1 MDNKPKKALFN
12 ITLACIMIS
21 VFIMFGFLGN
31 DAEDTVMDRI
41 VGIVAI
47 ISGIGSL
54 FVGVSSIF
62 STSLDNVR
70 EYFATGD
77 TKEMGEARKVLYNY
91 RYIKIKYGKS
101 IFDGDF
107 DQWVQQS
114 EILCDGFILPTN
126 KDEILSAASVCMNFF
141 QMWGL
146 LQNKGFLPVWVF
158 ETASG
163 YSIIKLHQAIDDIL
177 YVRRETN
184 PFYGQQFSLLC
195 ARILKKYKKDIRQ
208 CVISEKEYIMKK
220 LDISEETARKWLED
234 DIINNKNFGL
244 KKAP

>member
-1 MDNKPKKALFN
+1 MDNKPKKALFA
-12 ITLACIMIS
+12 ITSICVMITIL
-21 VFIMFGFLGN
+21 VAFGFFSK
-31 DAEDTVMDRI
+31 DTEDTVMDII

-47 ISGIGSL
+47 ISGIGSV
-54 FVGVSSIF
+54 FVGIASIF

-101 IFDGDF
+101 IFDDDF
-107 DQWVQQS
+107 DLWIQQPKIQS
-114 EILCDGFILPTN
+114 DGFIMPAG
-126 KDEILSAASVCMNFF
+126 KDEILAAASVCMNFF

-146 LQNKGFLPVWVF
+146 LQNKGFLPIWVF

-163 YSIIKLHQAIDDIL
+163 YSIIKLHQAMEDIL

-184 PFYGQQFSLLC
+184 PFYGQQFSWLC
-195 ARILKKYKKDIRQ
+195 ARILKKYKKAIAQ
-208 CVISEKEYIMKK
+208 CIKSEKEYIVQK
-220 LDISEETARKWLED
+220 LGISEEKAAKWLED
-234 DIINNKNFGL
+234 EIANNKKFGI
-244 KKAP
+244 KS